1 MGASVLPKDLVR
13 ARSRFQAWRRQRK
26 GGSRIPQTLWGLA
39 VGLASR
45 HGVSRAA
52 TALKL
57 DYYSLKKQVE
67 AAADRSPSSSPG
79 FVELPAPMMVGKQC
93 LFELD
98 NGVGATMRLQLVG
111 YEAADVQTLACSF
124 WNAE

>member
-1 MGASVLPKDLVR
+1 MEAAMGASVLPKDLVR
-13 ARSRFQAWRRQRK
+13 ARGRFQAWRRQRK

-39 VGLASR
+39 V
-45 HGVSRAA
+45 
-52 TALKL
+52 
-57 DYYSLKKQVE
+57 VE

-93 LFELD
+93 LFESD
-98 NGVGATMRLQLVG
+98 KGGATMRVQLVG
-111 YEAADVQTLACSF
+111 YDAAEIEILARSF